1 MATSVF
7 DDLLTQA
14 KEAEKTLRATLAGFT
29 AEKQP
34 HLSDLGRKQFQD
46 QARDAYQR
54 KVAGLKEQYAGNLE
68 LESAKVKKAAE
79 AARVADFERR
89 RAMLGDV
96 AMVHIYERR
105 LASMDGEQ
113 LRAALAE
120 ASPGYERAL
129 VQELGGA
136 ILSER
141 MAKGENTGDLFRAAN
156 EYRQPTT
163 PELAALREKERDLV
177 TAERNQAKLDPVA
190 WKVDTASRFGVS
202 AQHMEMPS

>member
-7 DDLLTQA
+7 DDLLNQA
-14 KEAEKTLRATLAGFT
+14 KQAEQTMRATLAGFT

-46 QARDAYQR
+46 QAKDTYQR
-54 KVAGLKEQYAGNLE
+54 TVAGLKQQYQGNLA

-89 RAMLGDV
+89 RALLGDV
-96 AMVHIYERR
+96 AIVHIYERR

-113 LRAALAE
+113 LRSALAE
-120 ASPGYERAL
+120 AAPGAERAL
-129 VQELGGA
+129 IQELGGA

-141 MAKGENTGDLFRAAN
+141 LAAGEKSQSLYMAAN
-156 EYRQPTT
+156 EFRQPAS
-163 PELAALREKERDLV
+163 PELAAVQGKERDLV
-177 TAERNQAKLDPVA
+177 SAAQRESQLDPIA
-190 WKVDTASRFGVS
+190 WKQDTAQRFGVS
-202 AQHMEMPS
+202 AQHMQMPD